1 MKDPVCSSVGKFC
14 YHKKLINF
22 CENNV
27 KKAIGHTGTQ
37 EVEGQNPSN
46 PTQATRMAAGSYIK
60 LEVYDRLYRV
70 YFYFIFLLLRLMN
83 LPFVEKDIKNHTIF
97 HDNICS
103 VSQRYSLLKNTDRIV
118 LPRSSA
124 TR

>member
-37 EVEGQNPSN
+37 EVEGQNPPN
-46 PTQATRMAAGSYIK
+46 PTQHRR
-60 LEVYDRLYRV
+60 LEWRPDLTYSSRFTTVYTA
-70 YFYFIFLLLRLMN
+70 FIFILFLLLRLMN

-97 HDNICS
+97 YDNICS
-103 VSQRYSLLKNTDRIV
+103 V
-118 LPRSSA
+118 
-124 TR
+124 

>member
-22 CENNV
+22 CENYV

-37 EVEGQNPSN
+37 EVEGQNPPN

-70 YFYFIFLLLRLMN
+70 YFYFIFTFTPHESAFCR
-83 LPFVEKDIKNHTIF
+83 K
-97 HDNICS
+97 
-103 VSQRYSLLKNTDRIV
+103 RYKKPHYFS
-118 LPRSSA
+118 
-124 TR
+124 